1 MCTRLVP
8 LKGFTFVSAVMDLPS
23 SPTSSSSPLS
33 SFCWT
38 PLHGAIARDNVD
50 LFDRLVELGGG
61 DKSTFND
68 NYYSH
73 FLAVSS
79 AGSAMCEQVVG
90 ACSSI
95 SAPHNI
101 LLNSTGGSCYRARPL
116 HLATRSSHSDVV
128 KRLLK
133 CSKVDPN
140 LRDEVTGMTAVH
152 EACKDDN
159 LNILSIFGAVS
170 DRLDLLMT
178 DFHGKTCIDIAIE
191 RKNVPMLKLLVKMR
205 RNDVLERVLHAR
217 HSSVESPSIL
227 VSLELENIKFAE
239 SLGYVLQTTELADG
253 GCVEEKSEV
262 DNDSRFDNKILSPA
276 EIDVAIVDAIKKI
289 EVSSQTSSAQ
299 STEKSPQAD
308 NSKFSLQNGCITD
321 NREVHREKSLD
332 AVAAMK
338 ELLSVSNQIVKI
350 LIVAAFEAGITD
362 SEFHAHPC
370 YSQGALFTEHVRVSQ
385 V

>member
-8 LKGFTFVSAVMDLPS
+8 LKGFAFISAVMDLPS
-23 SPTSSSSPLS
+23 SLTSSSSPLS

-50 LFDRLVELGGG
+50 LFDRLVDLGGG

-101 LLNSTGGSCYRARPL
+101 LLNSTGGSCYKARPL
-116 HLATRSSHSDVV
+116 HLATRSNHSDVV

-140 LRDEVTGMTAVH
+140 LRDEMTGMTAVH

-159 LNILSIFGAVS
+159 LNILSIFGSVS

-191 RKNVPMLKLLVKMR
+191 RKNVQMLELLVKMR

-217 HSSVESPSIL
+217 HSSIESPSIL
-227 VSLELENIKFAE
+227 VSLELENIQFAK

-253 GCVEEKSEV
+253 GCIEEKSEV
-262 DNDSRFDNKILSPA
+262 DNDNRFENKILNPT
-276 EIDVAIVDAIKKI
+276 EIDVAIVESMRDMEIRATNSPSRMA
-289 EVSSQTSSAQ
+289 EQ
-299 STEKSPQAD
+299 SLQAEKS
-308 NSKFSLQNGCITD
+308 KLSLQNRCIVD
-321 NREVHREKSLD
+321 NREKHQSLD
-332 AVAAMK
+332 PIAAMK
-338 ELLSVSNQIVKI
+338 EMLAVSNQIVKI
-350 LIVAAFEAGITD
+350 LIVAAHEAGITD
-362 SEFHAHPC
+362 REFHAHPC
-370 YSQGALFTEHVRVSQ
+370 YSQGTLFTEHVRVSHS
-385 V
+385 